1 VGNLPS
7 AAVVESAAGGLRVQ
21 AVGDQVLAVA
31 GAPSPLRV
39 VGPTETDGAASENDS
54 VRTVPMAT
62 AFALLDGEILTI
74 GAPERG
80 FRTYLAI
87 RGGVE
92 TGSTL
97 GSRSTDT
104 MSGLG
109 PQPLAA
115 GQVLAA
121 GRTTA
126 SNVVGDPELQP
137 EYPDAGVTVL
147 DIVPGPR
154 DDWFDPAA
162 LAALCGQDWEVTPRS
177 NRVGMRLTGEP
188 LRRSRDGELP
198 SEGTVAGAIQVPPEG
213 QPVLFLADHP
223 ITGGYPVIGVVV
235 DHQMDIAAQ
244 IPIGGH
250 LRFQCVPRPP
260 DALPPSRH
268 SSPEK

>member
-39 VGPTETDGAASENDS
+39 ETPAEADGSETGG

-62 AFALLDGEILTI
+62 PFALLDGEILTI

-80 FRTYLAI
+80 FRTYLAV

-109 PQPLAA
+109 PPPPAA

-154 DDWFDPAA
+154 DDWFDPDA
-162 LAALCGQDWEVTPRS
+162 LAALCGQDWEVTARS
-177 NRVGMRLTGEP
+177 NRVGMRLSGEP

-223 ITGGYPVIGVVV
+223 ITGGYPVIAVVV
-235 DHQMDIAAQ
+235 DHQLDVAAQ
-244 IPIGGH
+244 VPLGGH
-250 LRFQCVPRPP
+250 LRFRCVSRLEA
-260 DALPPSRH
+260 ALPSSRH